1 MPQKLTVNHLEMNME
16 MKTKYGMTRRTGKDG
31 TTRRTGKDGMTGKD
45 TQNGN
50 IGKNGKQKV
59 NNEMIQI
66 IQLKEKMNSSS
77 QHTDGTDEMK
87 MSGKTTGSHAKITK
101 MAGGKLQN
109 KMTGRAN
116 GAGQAGKENGLRK
129 ACLRRRI
136 RRSRVFWYFHL
147 LANSPR

>member
-59 NNEMIQI
+59 NLWSLPKGSRCWLALWGTPWIGSPDITSMNHGYHGKSQI
-66 IQLKEKMNSSS
+66 LVNKFTNCQLSIFEK
-77 QHTDGTDEMK
+77 H
-87 MSGKTTGSHAKITK
+87 
-101 MAGGKLQN
+101 L
-109 KMTGRAN
+109 
-116 GAGQAGKENGLRK
+116 L
-129 ACLRRRI
+129 CLRLEI
-136 RRSRVFWYFHL
+136 VPNLSGPHEHS
-147 LANSPR
+147 NTG